1 MGIIRPVG
9 IRQKHCPVK
18 LPESKWSYIKKWLL
32 TAALAYSAIILGNS
46 AGSQSRLLMIR
57 LLVRPRRRLKP
68 CVLRVAMNAEFTLF
82 EAQDANG
89 QVYMVSMWT

>member
-1 MGIIRPVG
+1 
-9 IRQKHCPVK
+9 
-18 LPESKWSYIKKWLL
+18 
-32 TAALAYSAIILGNS
+32 
-46 AGSQSRLLMIR
+46 MIR